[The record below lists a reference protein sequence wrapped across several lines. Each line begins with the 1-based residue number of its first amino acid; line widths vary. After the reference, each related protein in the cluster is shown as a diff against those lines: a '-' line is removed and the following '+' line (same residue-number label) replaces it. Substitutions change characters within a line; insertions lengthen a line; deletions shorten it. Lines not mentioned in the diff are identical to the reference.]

1 MTSLRSVFRPLG
13 FALVAFC
20 LQSFRPSA
28 LAAGAPAVPA
38 AVEPPPVPDVLDLP
52 TAVKYAL
59 EHNYSIL
66 EARERIRQQ
75 EGLIVEIR
83 AQALPNATLNSG
95 YNRNEP
101 SVSGGVPP
109 ANGNWIIALNV
120 RQTLYSGGSIPA
132 AIDAARLARAAAL
145 LDLRTSI
152 NNALLDTRTKFYN
165 VLFTREQI
173 RVQEE
178 NLRLLTEQLQN
189 VTDRFQ
195 AGTVSNFEVL
205 TAKVQLA
212 NAQPPLITARNA
224 FRLAIDQLRQAL
236 GYSNTT
242 PENLKK
248 IPTFAGSLE
257 VTPVTYDLTQ
267 ALEAARV
274 QRPELQRLTVAE
286 EADQANVTIAQAG
299 GRPTVALVGSY
310 QYLQNLVVDRPNQT
324 MDGWTVGL
332 QGSWAIFDGRATQ
345 GRITQAKSLL
355 EQARLTRLDQTLSI
369 EVQVRAAFSTLQQA
383 GELVDAA
390 RQVVAQAEEAQRLAQ
405 ARFAAGTATQLDQLT
420 ADVALTQARNN
431 ELSADYNYNVALAT
445 LRTALGEADAY
456 APTG

>member
-1 MTSLRSVFRPLG
+1 MTYLRSAFSSL
-13 FALVAFC
+13 ALALLAFS
-20 LQSFRPSA
+20 LQPFSPSA
-28 LAAGAPAVPA
+28 FAAAAAAPA
-38 AVEPPPVPDVLDLP
+38 AVEPPPVPDVLDLQ

-66 EARERIRQQ
+66 EARERIKQQ
-75 EGLIVEIR
+75 EGLIVEIG
-83 AQALPNATLNSG
+83 AQALPNATLDSG

-101 SVSGGVPP
+101 SVSGVFPIASN
-109 ANGNWIIALNV
+109 ANWMIALNV
-120 RQTLYSGGSIPA
+120 RQALYAGGGISA
-132 AIDAARLARAAAL
+132 AIDSSRLARAAAL
-145 LDLRTSI
+145 LDLRTTI
-152 NNALLDTRTKFYN
+152 NNALLDVRTKFYS

-173 RVQEE
+173 TVQEE
-178 NLRLLTEQLQN
+178 NIGLLTKQLQN

-224 FRLAIDQLRQAL
+224 FRLAIDQLRQSL

-248 IPTFAGSLE
+248 IPTFAGTLE
-257 VTPVTYDLTQ
+257 VTPATYDLQQ
-267 ALEAARV
+267 AIEAART
-274 QRPELQRLTVAE
+274 QRPELQRLATLE
-286 EADQANVTIAQAG
+286 EADQAGVTIAQAG

-310 QYLQNLVVDRPNQT
+310 QYLQNLIPGAANQT
-324 MDGWTVGL
+324 LDGWTLGL
-332 QGSWAIFDGRATQ
+332 QGSWAIFDGQATQ
-345 GRITQAKSLL
+345 GRVTQAKSQL
-355 EQARLTRLDQTLSI
+355 EQARLTRLDQTLAI
-369 EVQVRAAFSTLQQA
+369 EVQVRAAHSSLQQA

-390 RQVVAQAEEAQRLAQ
+390 KQVVAQAEEAQRLAQ
-405 ARFAAGTATQLDQLT
+405 ARFAAGTATQLDELT

-456 APTG
+456 APTE